1 MQVEWGREDR
11 VKIES
16 IPLLRDNYAWLLY
29 NEGSPDC
36 AVVDPSEGAPVLAL
50 LKERGLRLRAVL
62 ATHHHYDHVDGIVE
76 LVKGYGDVQVY
87 CSEYDMKA
95 GRVPEASRAFG
106 DGDEFDLLGYR
117 VCCMLVPGHTLG
129 ALAYYLP
136 EVNAV
141 FTGDTL
147 FTAGCGRLFEGT
159 PAQMYDSLS
168 RLGKLPGETQ
178 VYCGH
183 EYTENNL
190 RFAASVEGD
199 NPRVLERL
207 EEVVALRA
215 AGRPTVP
222 ASMTVECSTNPF
234 MRADDPALWELMGK
248 ASPVETFGELR
259 RRKDLF

>member
-1 MQVEWGREDR
+1 
-11 VKIES
+11 
-16 IPLLRDNYAWLLY
+16 
-29 NEGSPDC
+29 
-36 AVVDPSEGAPVLAL
+36 
-50 LKERGLRLRAVL
+50 
-62 ATHHHYDHVDGIVE
+62 
-76 LVKGYGDVQVY
+76 
-87 CSEYDMKA
+87 
-95 GRVPEASRAFG
+95 
-106 DGDEFDLLGYR
+106 
-117 VCCMLVPGHTLG
+117 MLVPGHTLG
-129 ALAYYLP
+129 ALAYHLP

-159 PAQMYDSLS
+159 PAQMYRSLS
-168 RLGKLPGETQ
+168 RLGELPGETQ

-199 NPRVLERL
+199 NPRVAERL

-222 ASMTVECSTNPF
+222 ASMAVERSTNPF
-234 MRADDPALWELMGK
+234 MRADEPALGALMGK
-248 ASPVETFGELR
+248 TSPVETFGELR